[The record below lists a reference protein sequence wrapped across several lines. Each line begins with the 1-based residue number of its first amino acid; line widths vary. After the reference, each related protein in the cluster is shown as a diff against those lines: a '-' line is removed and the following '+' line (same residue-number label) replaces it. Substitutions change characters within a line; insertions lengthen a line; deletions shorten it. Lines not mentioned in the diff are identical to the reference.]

1 MAKEA
6 ASRTLDYRLR
16 TDTLDRVKGAAEA
29 GQRQE
34 DDIMPGDAIA
44 TAGAAAG
51 VVIQKAAAEK
61 EKEKKE
67 QDFAIESW
75 EAGVQS
81 FRARQSP
88 YTAETFEQY
97 RAVEEAQ
104 KAIYLTADKA
114 TQEKMLK
121 EQQER
126 SASLQALKTSIA
138 LLGEDGQEGFDME
151 ALTQYNPEL
160 AAQLTA
166 VLDQK
171 GTTFL
176 VDPESQEVY
185 FQLANGDKVYASTIN
200 EAIEKNMDPVQA
212 QADFT
217 SAIER
222 QEHKGRIDGAHP
234 EAGKSYFDER
244 EMRDTVNSMVTR
256 DNVGALLYSKT
267 AWYTEEG
274 ISLYDHLMEADDL
287 WNVALPIYED
297 KAMVAKYDTGGEDA
311 DGVLSPEELTALDAE
326 DRELVIKSMLDP
338 KNFELA
344 KQIMVDYGIERGRSN
359 HKDGTTRHYGN
370 VGEATA
376 NAKLLDNIK

>member
-16 TDTLDRVKGAAEA
+16 ADTLDRIKGA
-29 GQRQE
+29 GQASLRKE
-34 DDIMPGDAIA
+34 GDLMPGDAIA
-44 TAGAAAG
+44 AAGATVGA
-51 VVIQKAAAEK
+51 VIQASADKK
-61 EKEKKE
+61 EKEKQE
-67 QDFAIESW
+67 QDLAIESW
-75 EAGVQS
+75 EAGIKS

-88 YTAETFEQY
+88 YTAETFDQY

-114 TQEKMLK
+114 TQQKMLK

-138 LLGEDGQEGFDME
+138 LLGEDGQEGFDMS
-151 ALTQYNPEL
+151 ALTKYNPEL
-160 AAQLTA
+160 AAKLTA

-185 FQLANGDKVYASTIN
+185 FQLENGDKVYASTIN

-212 QADFT
+212 QTDFT
-217 SAIER
+217 AAIER
-222 QEHKGRIDGAHP
+222 QSQKGRIDGNV
-234 EAGKSYFDER
+234 EYFSER

-256 DNVGALLYSKT
+256 DNVGALLYSET
-267 AWYTEEG
+267 VWATDEG
-274 ISLYDHLMEADDL
+274 VSLYDHLLKGDDL
-287 WNVALPIYED
+287 WNVPLPIYKD
-297 KAMVAKYDTGGEDA
+297 KAMLDKYDVDPDGDGPLEG
-311 DGVLSPEELTALDAE
+311 DGVLSPEELTALEPE

-344 KQIMVDYGIERGRSN
+344 KQIMVDYGIERGRKN
-359 HKDGTTRHYGN
+359 HEDGTKRPTSARLENEYNN
-370 VGEATA
+370 V
-376 NAKLLDNIK
+376 NRDS

>member
-16 TDTLDRVKGAAEA
+16 ADTLDRIKGA
-29 GQRQE
+29 GQASLRKE
-34 DDIMPGDAIA
+34 DDLMPGDAITA
-44 TAGAAAG
+44 AGATVGA
-51 VVIQKAAAEK
+51 VIQASADKK
-61 EKEKKE
+61 EKEKQE
-67 QDFAIESW
+67 QDLAIESW
-75 EAGVQS
+75 EAGIKS

-88 YTAETFEQY
+88 YTAETFDQH

-114 TQEKMLK
+114 TQQKMLK

-138 LLGEDGQEGFDME
+138 LLGEDGQEGFDMN
-151 ALTQYNPEL
+151 ALTKYNPEL
-160 AAQLTA
+160 AAKLTA

-185 FQLANGDKVYASTIN
+185 FQLANGDKVYANTIN
-200 EAIEKNMDPVQA
+200 EAIEKNMNPVQA
-212 QADFT
+212 QRDFT
-217 SAIER
+217 AAIER
-222 QEHKGRIDGAHP
+222 QSQKGRIDGNV
-234 EAGKSYFDER
+234 EYFSER

-256 DNVGALLYSKT
+256 DNVGALLYSET
-267 AWYTEEG
+267 AWATDEG
-274 ISLYDHLMEADDL
+274 VSLYDHLIKGDDL
-287 WNVALPIYED
+287 WNVPLPIYKD
-297 KAMVAKYDTGGEDA
+297 PDMIAKYDTGGEDA
-311 DGVLSPEELTALDAE
+311 DGVLSPEELTALKPE

-344 KQIMVDYGIERGRSN
+344 KQIMVDYGIERGRKN
-359 HKDGTTRHYGN
+359 HEDGTKRPTSARLETEYNN
-370 VGEATA
+370 V
-376 NAKLLDNIK
+376 NK

>member
-16 TDTLDRVKGAAEA
+16 ADTLDRIKGA
-29 GQRQE
+29 GQASLRKE
-34 DDIMPGDAIA
+34 DDLMPGDAITA
-44 TAGAAAG
+44 AGATVGA
-51 VVIQKAAAEK
+51 VIQASADKK
-61 EKEKKE
+61 EKEKQE
-67 QDFAIESW
+67 QDLAIESW
-75 EAGVQS
+75 EAGIKS

-88 YTAETFEQY
+88 YTAETFDQY

-114 TQEKMLK
+114 TQQKMLK

-138 LLGEDGQEGFDME
+138 LLGEDGQEGFDMN
-151 ALTQYNPEL
+151 ALTKYNPEL
-160 AAQLTA
+160 AAKLTA

-185 FQLANGDKVYASTIN
+185 FQLANGDKVYANTIN
-200 EAIEKNMDPVQA
+200 EAIEKNMNPVQA
-212 QADFT
+212 QRDFT
-217 SAIER
+217 AAIER
-222 QEHKGRIDGAHP
+222 QSQKGRIDGNV
-234 EAGKSYFDER
+234 EYFSER

-256 DNVGALLYSKT
+256 DNVGALLYSET
-267 AWYTEEG
+267 AWATDEG
-274 ISLYDHLMEADDL
+274 VSLYDHLIKGDDL
-287 WNVALPIYED
+287 WNVPLPIYKD
-297 KAMVAKYDTGGEDA
+297 PDMIAKYDTGGEDA
-311 DGVLSPEELTALDAE
+311 DGVLSPEELTALKPE

-344 KQIMVDYGIERGRSN
+344 KQIMVDYGIQRGRKN
-359 HKDGTTRHYGN
+359 HEDGTKRPTSARLETEYNN
-370 VGEATA
+370 V
-376 NAKLLDNIK
+376 NK

>member
-16 TDTLDRVKGAAEA
+16 ADTLDRIKGA
-29 GQRQE
+29 GQASLRKE
-34 DDIMPGDAIA
+34 DDLMPGDAITA
-44 TAGAAAG
+44 AGATVGA
-51 VVIQKAAAEK
+51 VIQASADKK
-61 EKEKKE
+61 EKEKQE
-67 QDFAIESW
+67 QDLAIESW
-75 EAGVQS
+75 EAGIKS

-88 YTAETFEQY
+88 YTAETFDQY

-114 TQEKMLK
+114 TQQKMLK

-138 LLGEDGQEGFDME
+138 LLGEDGQEGFDMN
-151 ALTQYNPEL
+151 ALTKYNPEL
-160 AAQLTA
+160 AAKLTA

-185 FQLANGDKVYASTIN
+185 FQLANGDKVYANTIN
-200 EAIEKNMDPVQA
+200 EAIEKNMNPVQA
-212 QADFT
+212 QRDFT
-217 SAIER
+217 AAIER
-222 QEHKGRIDGAHP
+222 QSQKGRIDGNV
-234 EAGKSYFDER
+234 EYFSER

-256 DNVGALLYSKT
+256 DNVGALLYSET
-267 AWYTEEG
+267 AWATDEG
-274 ISLYDHLMEADDL
+274 VSLYDHLIKGDDL
-287 WNVALPIYED
+287 WNVPLPIYKD
-297 KAMVAKYDTGGEDA
+297 PDMIAKYDTGGEDA
-311 DGVLSPEELTALDAE
+311 DGVLSPEELTALKPE

-344 KQIMVDYGIERGRSN
+344 KQIMVDYGIERGRKN
-359 HKDGTTRHYGN
+359 HEDGTKRPTSARLETEYNN
-370 VGEATA
+370 VNKG
-376 NAKLLDNIK
+376 

>member
-16 TDTLDRVKGAAEA
+16 ADTLDRIKGA
-29 GQRQE
+29 GQASLRKE
-34 DDIMPGDAIA
+34 DDLMPGDAITA
-44 TAGAAAG
+44 AGATVGA
-51 VVIQKAAAEK
+51 VIQASADKK
-61 EKEKKE
+61 EKEKQE
-67 QDFAIESW
+67 QDLAIESW
-75 EAGVQS
+75 EAGIKS

-88 YTAETFEQY
+88 YTAETFDQY

-114 TQEKMLK
+114 TQQKMLK

-138 LLGEDGQEGFDME
+138 LLGEDGQEGFDMN
-151 ALTQYNPEL
+151 ALTKYNPEL
-160 AAQLTA
+160 AAKLTA

-185 FQLANGDKVYASTIN
+185 FQLANGDKVYANTIN
-200 EAIEKNMDPVQA
+200 EAIEKNMNPVQA
-212 QADFT
+212 QRDFT
-217 SAIER
+217 AAIER
-222 QEHKGRIDGAHP
+222 QSQKGRIDGNV
-234 EAGKSYFDER
+234 EYFSER

-256 DNVGALLYSKT
+256 DNVGALLYSET
-267 AWYTEEG
+267 AWATDEG
-274 ISLYDHLMEADDL
+274 VSLYDHLIKGDDL
-287 WNVALPIYED
+287 WNVSLPIYKD
-297 KAMVAKYDTGGEDA
+297 PDMIAKYDTGGEDA
-311 DGVLSPEELTALDAE
+311 DGVLSPEELTALKPE

-344 KQIMVDYGIERGRSN
+344 KQIMVDYGIERGRKN
-359 HKDGTTRHYGN
+359 HEDGTKRPFTS
-370 VGEATA
+370 TA
-376 NAKLLDNIK
+376 EMNAANKF

>member
-16 TDTLDRVKGAAEA
+16 TDTLDRIKGAEQASL
-29 GQRQE
+29 RKK
-34 DDIMPGDAIA
+34 DDLMPGDAIA

-51 VVIQKAAAEK
+51 IVIQKAADKK
-61 EKEKKE
+61 EKEKQE
-67 QDFAIESW
+67 QDLAIASW
-75 EAGVQS
+75 EAGVKS

-212 QADFT
+212 QTDFRA
-217 SAIER
+217 AIER
-222 QEHKGRIDGAHP
+222 QSQKGRIDGNV
-234 EAGKSYFDER
+234 EYFDER
-244 EMRDTVNSMVTR
+244 EMRDTVNSMVTK

-274 ISLYDHLMEADDL
+274 VSLYDHLMEADDL
-287 WNVALPIYED
+287 WNVSLPIYKD
-297 KAMVAKYDTGGEDA
+297 PDMIAKYDTGGDDA
-311 DGVLSPEELTALDAE
+311 DGVLSPEELTALKPE

-344 KQIMVDYGIERGRSN
+344 KQIMVDYGIERGRLN
-359 HKDGTTRHYGN
+359 HEDGTKRPTTVRLEQEYN
-370 VGEATA
+370 YI
-376 NAKLLDNIK
+376 NK

>member
-16 TDTLDRVKGAAEA
+16 ADTLDRIKGA
-29 GQRQE
+29 GQASLRKE
-34 DDIMPGDAIA
+34 DDLMPGDAITA
-44 TAGAAAG
+44 AGATVGA
-51 VVIQKAAAEK
+51 VIQASADKK
-61 EKEKKE
+61 EKEKQE
-67 QDFAIESW
+67 QDLAIESW
-75 EAGVQS
+75 EAGIKS

-88 YTAETFEQY
+88 YTAETFDQY

-114 TQEKMLK
+114 TQQKMLK

-138 LLGEDGQEGFDME
+138 LLGEDGQEGFDMN
-151 ALTQYNPEL
+151 ALTKYNPEL
-160 AAQLTA
+160 AAKLTA

-185 FQLANGDKVYASTIN
+185 FQLANGDKVYANTIN
-200 EAIEKNMDPVQA
+200 EAIEKNMNPVQA
-212 QADFT
+212 QRDFT
-217 SAIER
+217 AAIER
-222 QEHKGRIDGAHP
+222 QSQKGRIDGNV
-234 EAGKSYFDER
+234 EYFSER

-256 DNVGALLYSKT
+256 DNVGALLYSET
-267 AWYTEEG
+267 AWATDEG
-274 ISLYDHLMEADDL
+274 VSLYDHLIKGDDL
-287 WNVALPIYED
+287 WNVPLPIYKD
-297 KAMVAKYDTGGEDA
+297 PDMIAKYDTGGEDA
-311 DGVLSPEELTALDAE
+311 DGVLSPEELTALKPE

-344 KQIMVDYGIERGRSN
+344 KQIMVDYGIERGRKN
-359 HKDGTTRHYGN
+359 HEDGTKRPTSARLETEYNN
-370 VGEATA
+370 V
-376 NAKLLDNIK
+376 NK

>member
-51 VVIQKAAAEK
+51 IVIQKAADKK
-61 EKEKKE
+61 EKEKQE
-67 QDFAIESW
+67 QDLAIASW
-75 EAGVQS
+75 EAGIKS

-222 QEHKGRIDGAHP
+222 QSHKGRLDGNV
-234 EAGKSYFDER
+234 EYFNER

-267 AWYTEEG
+267 AWATDEG
-274 ISLYDHLMEADDL
+274 ISLYDHLMEADAL
-287 WNVALPIYED
+287 WNVPLPIYKD

-370 VGEATA
+370 VGEANA
-376 NAKLLDNIK
+376 NAKLLDNA